1 MTNQALSNIFGDRF
15 RQSHNHQAQGGCFR
29 TIVGILGVACPGLR
43 HLSIASLSALLVA
56 FALTGPA
63 KAFATE
69 LKPQPS
75 GIYDL
80 LFGAPG
86 TGRIDLTNNPLLDNP
101 NVDGYRYKTGWA
113 KIQPNNAAEFDWDS
127 IDSAI
132 AIAAAHGK
140 KLCISIAGGFSTPG
154 WVYTTAPIV
163 YKYVMLEKDTDTG
176 LSIGSQPLPWDT
188 AYQDKWRTFLAAFAA
203 RYESNPACSYVV
215 LGGFMQNFNTVVAG
229 TDEDFN
235 AMENL
240 AKNPPAGYPG
250 LVTSYTDFT
259 AAFTPAY
266 QRVITDYA
274 NSFPTTSLLITLYR
288 VVPGDLGVTLQNAIG
303 DWAKAAFPVHVGT
316 MVSALYATVPPHAP
330 PPPPLSYPKGF
341 QMVCHAAEDP
351 ARLYIDPDPVP
362 MPPAPIPLQDAL
374 EHGVSLGGKYVE
386 VYEEDLTPAISQPV
400 LAIERAKLIA
410 NVGDGNGDP
419 PGPPAPPTNLH
430 VVP

>member
-1 MTNQALSNIFGDRF
+1 MTKQALSNTLGASFS
-15 RQSHNHQAQGGCFR
+15 QSHHHKTRDGRFR
-29 TIVGILGVACPGLR
+29 TIVGTSAVARRSLR
-43 HLSIASLSALLVA
+43 HFLGGSLAALLIA
-56 FALTGPA
+56 FALALPA
-63 KAFATE
+63 NAFSAA
-69 LKPQPS
+69 LKPEPS

-86 TGRIDLTNNPLLDNP
+86 TGRIDLTGNPLLDNP
-101 NVDGYRYKTGWA
+101 NIDGFRYKVGWA
-113 KIQPNNAAEFDWDS
+113 KIQPDNAAEFDWDS

-140 KLCISIAGGFSTPG
+140 KLCISVAAGFSTPG
-154 WVYTTAPIV
+154 WVYTTPPLV
-163 YKYVMLEKDTDTG
+163 YKYVMLETDPDTG
-176 LSIGSQPLPWDT
+176 LSVGSQPLPWDT
-188 AYQDKWRTFLAAFAA
+188 AYQDKWLTFLAAFAA

-215 LGGFMQNFNTVVAG
+215 MGGFMENFNTVVAG
-229 TDEDFN
+229 IDLDFN

-240 AKNPPAGYPG
+240 AKNPPVGYPG

-259 AAFTPAY
+259 AAYTPAY
-266 QRVITDYA
+266 QRVITGYA
-274 NSFPTTSLLITLYR
+274 NSFPTTSLLITLFR

-303 DWAKAAFPVHVGT
+303 EWGKAAFPAHVGT

-330 PPPPLSYPKGF
+330 PAPPLSFPKGF
-341 QMVCHAAEDP
+341 QMVCKAVDDP

-362 MPPAPIPLQDAL
+362 IPPAPIPLEDAL

-386 VYEEDLTPAISQPV
+386 VYEDDLTPAISQPV
-400 LAIERAKLIA
+400 LAIERAKLLA
-410 NVGDGNGDP
+410 NAGDGNGD